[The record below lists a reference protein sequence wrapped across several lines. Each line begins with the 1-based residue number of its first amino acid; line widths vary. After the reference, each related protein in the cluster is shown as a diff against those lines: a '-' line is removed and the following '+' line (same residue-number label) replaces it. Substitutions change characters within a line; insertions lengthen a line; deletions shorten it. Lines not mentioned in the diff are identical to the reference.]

1 MARYPRHVYQGR
13 LRWDNIALEP
23 KTNTK
28 QGLIEELREWIEA
41 LEANESPVDAMIS
54 YGGTFYCERDHDDYY
69 YGYSEPEVNNKLELR
84 LEWSDEPSEE
94 EVAAAKEAVDIKRK
108 ADKIKRDKAKKLADA
123 KREKELR
130 DLVKKNRAELEKL
143 LKEAE

>member
-1 MARYPRHVYQGR
+1 MARYPRYVYQGK
-13 LRWDNIALEP
+13 LRWDNTVLEP
-23 KTNTK
+23 KSNTK
-28 QGLIEELREWIEA
+28 SSLIAELREWIEL
-41 LEANESPVDAMIS
+41 LEADEAPMEATVSF
-54 YGGTFYCERDHDDYY
+54 GGTFYCEREHDDYY

-84 LEWSDEPSEE
+84 LEWAEEPTEE
-94 EVAAAKEAVDIKRK
+94 EVAAAKEAVDLKRK

-143 LKEAE
+143 LKETE